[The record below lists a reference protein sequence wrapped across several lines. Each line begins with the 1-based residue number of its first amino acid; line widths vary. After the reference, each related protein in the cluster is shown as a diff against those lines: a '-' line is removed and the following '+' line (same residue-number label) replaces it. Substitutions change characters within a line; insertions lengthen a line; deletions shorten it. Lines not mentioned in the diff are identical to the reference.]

1 MELEWKRSR
10 FVSFRVG
17 VLFIQHSHRPYAYF
31 FFLNLSLS
39 LFLFHSCLASV
50 IAACHAS
57 VQAVGTNW
65 KGWRLFTRGVHRT
78 VASNPSPYLLQ
89 IWTWISTFPRKSYN
103 RGVNDTRVFPLSPS
117 TVIVASPSLERGRDD
132 LSLSL
137 DFTIVDDRTEIL
149 SSSSFFFSREGEI
162 TSKK

>member
-132 LSLSL
+132 GSLSLSL

-149 SSSSFFFSREGEI
+149 SSSFFFFERKRG
-162 TSKK
+162 K

>member
-132 LSLSL
+132 GSLSLSL
-137 DFTIVDDRTEIL
+137 DFTIVDRTEIL
-149 SSSSFFFSREGEI
+149 SSSSFFFRE
-162 TSKK
+162 KKRGK

>member
-1 MELEWKRSR
+1 METVPVR
-10 FVSFRVG
+10 FVQSWRV
-17 VLFIQHSHRPYAYF
+17 VHSTFPSAVRVF

-57 VQAVGTNW
+57 VQTVGTNW

-132 LSLSL
+132 GSLSLSL

-149 SSSSFFFSREGEI
+149 SSSFFFFERKRG
-162 TSKK
+162 K

>member
-1 MELEWKRSR
+1 METVPVR
-10 FVSFRVG
+10 FVQSWRV
-17 VLFIQHSHRPYAYF
+17 VHSTFPSAVRVF
-31 FFLNLSLS
+31 FFSQSLS
-39 LFLFHSCLASV
+39 FSLPFSLFRLASV

-117 TVIVASPSLERGRDD
+117 TVIVASPSLERGRHD

-137 DFTIVDDRTEIL
+137 DFTIVDRTEIL
-149 SSSSFFFSREGEI
+149 SSSSFFFRE
-162 TSKK
+162 KKRGK

>member
-1 MELEWKRSR
+1 METVPVR
-10 FVSFRVG
+10 FVQSWRV
-17 VLFIQHSHRPYAYF
+17 VHSTFPSAVRVF
-31 FFLNLSLS
+31 FFSQSLS
-39 LFLFHSCLASV
+39 FSLPFSLFRLASV

-132 LSLSL
+132 GSLSLS
-137 DFTIVDDRTEIL
+137 ISQL
-149 SSSSFFFSREGEI
+149 SIEPRF
-162 TSKK
+162 

>member
-1 MELEWKRSR
+1 METVPVR
-10 FVSFRVG
+10 FVQSWRV
-17 VLFIQHSHRPYAYF
+17 VHSTFPSAVRVF
-31 FFLNLSLS
+31 FFSQSLS
-39 LFLFHSCLASV
+39 FSLPFSLFRLASV

-57 VQAVGTNW
+57 VQTVGTNW

-132 LSLSL
+132 GSLSLSL

-149 SSSSFFFSREGEI
+149 SSSFFFFERKRG
-162 TSKK
+162 K

>member
-1 MELEWKRSR
+1 METVPVR
-10 FVSFRVG
+10 FVQSWRV
-17 VLFIQHSHRPYAYF
+17 VHSTFPSAVRVF

-57 VQAVGTNW
+57 VQTVGTNW

-132 LSLSL
+132 GSLSLSL
-137 DFTIVDDRTEIL
+137 DFTIVDRTEIL
-149 SSSSFFFSREGEI
+149 SSSSFFFRE
-162 TSKK
+162 KKRGK

>member
-1 MELEWKRSR
+1 METVPVR
-10 FVSFRVG
+10 FVQSWRV
-17 VLFIQHSHRPYAYF
+17 VHSTFPSAVRVF
-31 FFLNLSLS
+31 FFSQSLS
-39 LFLFHSCLASV
+39 FSLPFSLFRLASV

-132 LSLSL
+132 GSLSLSL
-137 DFTIVDDRTEIL
+137 DFTIVDRTEIL
-149 SSSSFFFSREGEI
+149 SSSSFFFRE
-162 TSKK
+162 KKRGK